1 MAASASRAGRTIKI
15 APSIL
20 AADFARLG
28 EQVQAIAAA
37 GADWVHVDAMDGQ
50 FVPNLTFGPLIAAAV
65 KRSTPLPIDLHAMIV
80 EPERQIRAFAD
91 AGASLLTIHAE
102 ASAHLHR
109 LVHDIKAAGM
119 RAGVAINPA
128 TPLDAVKWIA
138 ADLDLLLVMS
148 INPGWGGQKFLPLA
162 LPKLREARRLLD
174 AAGSNAE
181 LEVDGGVDHDTAG
194 PCVAAGATVL
204 VAGTAVFAAPEGI
217 PAAITR
223 LRDAI
228 AAASPQPL

>member
-1 MAASASRAGRTIKI
+1 VAADASSIKI

-28 EQVQAIAAA
+28 EQVRAIEQA

-65 KRSTPLPIDLHAMIV
+65 KRSTALPIDLHAMIV

-109 LVHDIKAAGM
+109 IVHDIKQAGM

-128 TPLDAVKWIA
+128 TPLDAVQWIVR
-138 ADLDLLLVMS
+138 DLDLLLVMS
-148 INPGWGGQKFLPLA
+148 INPGWGGQQFLPLA

-174 AAGSNAE
+174 AAGSKAE
-181 LEVDGGVDHDTAG
+181 LEVDGGVDHETAAA
-194 PCVAAGATVL
+194 CVTAGATVL
-204 VAGTAVFAAPEGI
+204 VAGTAIFGAAEGI
-217 PAAITR
+217 PAAIQR
-223 LRDAI
+223 LRAVV
-228 AAASPQPL
+228 AAATQHTL

>member
-1 MAASASRAGRTIKI
+1 VAASADAIKI

-28 EQVQAIAAA
+28 EQVRAIERA

-50 FVPNLTFGPLIAAAV
+50 FVPNITFGPLITAAV
-65 KRSTPLPIDLHAMIV
+65 KRSTALPIDLHAMIV

-109 LVHDIKAAGM
+109 IVHDIKAAGM
-119 RAGVAINPA
+119 RAGVAINPS

-148 INPGWGGQKFLPLA
+148 INPGWGGQEFLPLA

-174 AAGSNAE
+174 AARSAAE
-181 LEVDGGVDHDTAG
+181 LEVDGGVEHETAAA
-194 PCVAAGATVL
+194 CVAAGATVL
-204 VAGTAVFAAPEGI
+204 VAGTAVFGAPDGI
-217 PAAITR
+217 PAAIQR
-223 LRDAI
+223 LRTAI
-228 AAASPQPL
+228 AEATQRVL